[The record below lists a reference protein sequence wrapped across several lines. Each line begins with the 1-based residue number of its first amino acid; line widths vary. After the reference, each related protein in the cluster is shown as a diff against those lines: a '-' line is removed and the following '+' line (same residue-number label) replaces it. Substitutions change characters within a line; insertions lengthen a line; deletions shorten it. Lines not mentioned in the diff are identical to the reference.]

1 MVMASI
7 CLSQNLFLASGNGLV
22 PQPDRKR
29 TQKKYQRTIITNYNI
44 YHTDYSQEPR
54 ELLTEE
60 PEQSYSFVIKVNK
73 NRVRRK
79 LKEGTV
85 KREILEW

>member
-1 MVMASI
+1 M
-7 CLSQNLFLASGNGLV
+7 
-22 PQPDRKR
+22 
-29 TQKKYQRTIITNYNI
+29 
-44 YHTDYSQEPR
+44 
-54 ELLTEE
+54 TEE